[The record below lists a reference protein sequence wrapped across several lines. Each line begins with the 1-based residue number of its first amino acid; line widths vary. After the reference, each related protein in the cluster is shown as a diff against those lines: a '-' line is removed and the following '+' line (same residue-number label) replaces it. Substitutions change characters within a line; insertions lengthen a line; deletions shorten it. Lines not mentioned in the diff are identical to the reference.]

1 MKGKRKR
8 FQPSFKAKVALAA
21 IKGDRTAS
29 ELVSAFGVHATQISA
44 WKKQLLEGVAEVFA
58 DGRKPRHAD
67 IDHESREAQ
76 LYQQIGKLQMELDW
90 LKKKAAALD

>member
-1 MKGKRKR
+1 MRGKRKR

-21 IKGDRTAS
+21 LKGDRTAS

-44 WKKQLLEGVAEVFA
+44 WKKHLADGAAELFA
-58 DGRKPRHAD
+58 DGRKREQV
-67 IDHESREAQ
+67 DHEAREAE

-90 LKKKAAALD
+90 LKKKVTRVE